1 MACPAR
7 ANYAGPMAD
16 YASPEEE
23 WHDFLSGTHPHLQDK
38 SPLRFIPSNPRCKLC
53 KAPFGRPG
61 GLFLRRYGFAPWAK
75 NPKICGRCFKGLQEH
90 ASMCP
95 GDPGGSEVRGAEV
108 ELSMLFADVRGSSK
122 LARQQSALEF
132 TRLMDRF
139 YRASSDVLV
148 EHDAIIEKFVGDE
161 VVGLFLPF
169 LAGPDHAAVAVE
181 AARALFEAAGY
192 GSAEGPWVP
201 LGAGVHSGSA
211 FVGVVG
217 GQDGRD
223 FTALGDPMNIAA
235 HLASQ
240 AAAGEILI
248 TQSVLDRT
256 QLLEADLEARHVSL
270 KGFPLDAFV
279 LPTRTTVAPT
289 G

>member
-1 MACPAR
+1 MAE
-7 ANYAGPMAD
+7 

-61 GLFLRRYGFAPWAK
+61 GLLLRRYGFAPWAK

-95 GDPGGSEVRGAEV
+95 GDPDGSEVRGAEV

-122 LARQQSALEF
+122 IARQQSALEF
-132 TRLMDRF
+132 TQLMDRF
-139 YRASSDVLV
+139 Y
-148 EHDAIIEKFVGDE
+148 
-161 VVGLFLPF
+161 
-169 LAGPDHAAVAVE
+169 PDHAARAVE
-181 AARALFEAAGY
+181 AARALFEATGY

-217 GQDGRD
+217 AQDGRD

-240 AAAGEILI
+240 AEAGEILV
-248 TQSVLDRT
+248 TQSIVDRT
-256 QLLEADLEARHVSL
+256 QLVEADLEARHVSL
-270 KGFPLDAFV
+270 KGFPLDAFL
-279 LPTRTTVAPT
+279 LPTRSTVAPT